1 MKNNLYAFFIA
12 SVLLIA
18 AAVACNNS
26 NSNKESY
33 FIDAS
38 ELQDLPDTK
47 VNVWDDYD
55 KRSKVVAQLSH
66 NDKVFLISESGD
78 GAEIETE
85 DGTRGWINKAFI
97 SKSKK

>member
-1 MKNNLYAFFIA
+1 MNKI
-12 SVLLIA
+12 SLLAIMILF
-18 AAVACNNS
+18 AAVIACGNS

-33 FIDAS
+33 FIDAT
-38 ELQDLPDTK
+38 ELQELSDPR

-66 NDKVFLISESGD
+66 NDRVFLISESGD

-85 DGTRGWINKAFI
+85 NGTRGWVTKTFL
-97 SKSKK
+97 SKSQK